1 MRVRSWEPF
10 FFLSSATAFLL
21 CYCAKL
27 TLIADLFKTNLMAGR
42 PRLMIVDGIWA
53 LKIATYNVNG
63 VNGRLGNL
71 NQSRH
76 ACVTGAPS
84 RVALV
89 VEDDYVVRSD
99 ILAQFQ
105 AQGWSVLDAATG
117 EAALALLTDH
127 RIDVVFTDIQLPGA
141 ISGWDD
147 IAGYCKIAISFQ
159 PDGISI
165 RRSF

>member
-1 MRVRSWEPF
+1 
-10 FFLSSATAFLL
+10 
-21 CYCAKL
+21 
-27 TLIADLFKTNLMAGR
+27 
-42 PRLMIVDGIWA
+42 MIVDGIWA